1 MSTTTATSTVRV
13 GRRLAPLYA
22 SAFTGG
28 IALWVPV
35 EKLFLDDSGSLQRS
49 SA

>member
-1 MSTTTATSTVRV
+1 MTAATATSTARV

-28 IALWVPV
+28 ITLWVPDV
-35 EKLFLDDSGSLQRS
+35 VGQSQPPE
-49 SA
+49 SAVN